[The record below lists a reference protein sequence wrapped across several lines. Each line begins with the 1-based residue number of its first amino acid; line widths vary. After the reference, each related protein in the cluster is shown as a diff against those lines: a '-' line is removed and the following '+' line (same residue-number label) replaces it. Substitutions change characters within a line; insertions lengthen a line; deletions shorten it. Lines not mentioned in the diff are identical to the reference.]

1 MKQHLLLLFLFV
13 FCFFQF
19 GLAHSTIPSNEKKQ
33 KRTLSKA
40 ACIKKTVAN
49 IAPTLTATGNQTY
62 CPLTNI
68 NIVTNISITDPD
80 DTSTEAIYIQIS
92 SGYSLG
98 QDVLFLSNV
107 SAHPAIKS
115 SWNAAEGKL
124 TLNSPTG
131 VAVSYTDFV
140 NAIKDVQFNNS
151 SATAAGSRSFSIS
164 IGQANYLPRNG
175 HYYEYVPNVG
185 ITWTS
190 AKAAAE
196 LRTYYGLKGYLA
208 TLTAA
213 DEAQLAGKQ
222 APGAGWIGGSD
233 AETEGVW
240 KWVTGPEAGTI
251 FWNGN
256 ANGTTPNFAFWNT
269 SEPNQSGDEDYAHIT
284 APGIGIAGSW
294 NDLSNTGAPSGDYQP
309 KGFIVE
315 YGGMPGD
322 PVLQLSASTSIT
334 IPSILSTT
342 PATKCDPGSLILQAT
357 ASIGTINWYD
367 QNSGGNLIGS
377 GSSFTTPSINT
388 TTTYYVSTTS
398 GGCTS
403 NRTAVIATIN
413 LIPTITS
420 TNSPVSHCGPAG
432 VTLTAT
438 PSSGTIHWY
447 ADTTSTT
454 KLGTGTTYVTPFL
467 NASTTYYAEA
477 VNTNCT
483 NGTRVPVEVKIYPLP
498 AVTNEEKIIC
508 QSNPLTLDAGL
519 SGMSYLWS
527 TGATTATIQV
537 NNVGNFYVDITSP
550 APENC
555 TSRKNFTVIRQIV
568 PEIKAV
574 VVNETTVTIEV
585 TNTAPYFEYSLDNI
599 SYQPSNVF
607 INVPAGI
614 QTAYVRDSSF
624 CNWDQEQFIVIAP
637 PKFFTPNNDGYNDV
651 WYVKDFETFPEAR
664 ITIFDRYGKLLIEL
678 SPSKVSWDGSFNQN
692 PLPSTDYWYV
702 LKLDDSGIEKRGHF
716 SLKR

>member
-1 MKQHLLLLFLFV
+1 MKRPILLTIFLV

-19 GLAHSTIPSNEKKQ
+19 GFSHSIISSNEKKQ
-33 KRTLSKA
+33 KTTA
-40 ACIKKTVAN
+40 AKLANIKKTVAN
-49 IAPTLTATGNQTY
+49 IAPTITATGNQAY

-98 QDVLFLSNV
+98 QDVLFLSNA
-107 SAHPAIKS
+107 SAHPSIKS
-115 SWNAAEGKL
+115 SWNATEGKL

-131 VAVSYTDFV
+131 VPVSYTDFV
-140 NAIKDVQFNNS
+140 NAIKDVQFYNS
-151 SATAAGSRSFSIS
+151 SAAATGSKSFSIS

-175 HYYEYVPNVG
+175 HYYEYVPNIG
-185 ITWTS
+185 ITWTN

-233 AETEGVW
+233 SETEGVW

-256 ANGTTPNFAFWNT
+256 ANGSTPNFSFWNNN
-269 SEPNQSGDEDYAHIT
+269 EPNQSGDEDYAHIT

-294 NDLSNTGAPSGDYQP
+294 NDLSVTGDVNGNYQP
-309 KGFIVE
+309 KGYIVE

-334 IPSILSTT
+334 IPTILSTT
-342 PATKCDPGSLILQAT
+342 PAVKCDPGSLTLQAT
-357 ASIGTINWYD
+357 ASAGTINWYD
-367 QNSGGNLIGS
+367 QNAGGNLVGS
-377 GSSFTTPSINT
+377 GPSFTTPIINA

-398 GGCTS
+398 GGCTT
-403 NRTAVIATIN
+403 NRTAVVATIN
-413 LIPTITS
+413 LIPTITT
-420 TNSPVSHCGPAG
+420 TNSPVSNCGPSV

-438 PSSGTIHWY
+438 PSSGTINWY
-447 ADTTSTT
+447 ADATSTT
-454 KLGTGTTYVTPFL
+454 KLLTGTTYVTPFL
-467 NASTTYYAEA
+467 NASTTFYAEA
-477 VNTNCT
+477 VNADCT
-483 NGTRVPVEVKIYPLP
+483 NGTRVPVEVTIYPLP
-498 AVTNEEKIIC
+498 AVTDEEKVIC
-508 QSNPLTLDAGL
+508 QSNPVTLDAGL

-527 TGATTATIQV
+527 TGATTSTIQV
-537 NNVGNFYVDITSP
+537 NDIGNFYVDITSP

-555 TSRKNFTVIRQIV
+555 TSRKKFTVIRQIV

-574 VVNETTVTIEV
+574 TVKETTVTIEV

-599 SYQPSNVF
+599 SYQSSNVF
-607 INVPAGI
+607 TNAPAGI
-614 QTAYVRDSSF
+614 QTAYVRDPSF
-624 CNWDQEQFIVIAP
+624 CNSDQEQFIVIAP
-637 PKFFTPNNDGYNDV
+637 PKFFTPNNDGFNDI
-651 WYVKDFETFPEAR
+651 WYVKDFEVYPKAT
-664 ITIFDRYGKLLIEL
+664 ISIFDQYGKLVSQL
-678 SPSKVSWDGSFNQN
+678 SPNNVSWDGTLNKN

>member
-1 MKQHLLLLFLFV
+1 MKHPILLFFFCV
-13 FCFFQF
+13 FCLFQF
-19 GLAHSTIPSNEKKQ
+19 GPAYAATPSSKKQ
-33 KRTLSKA
+33 QRPSA
-40 ACIKKTVAN
+40 AKLVTAKKIVAN
-49 IAPTLTATGNQTY
+49 IAPTIIASGNQTY
-62 CPLTNI
+62 CLLTNI

-98 QDVLFLSNV
+98 QDQLFLNNAST
-107 SAHPAIKS
+107 HPTIKS

-131 VAVSYTDFV
+131 VPVSYTDFEK
-140 NAIKDVQFNNS
+140 AIKDVQFYNS
-151 SATAAGSRSFSIS
+151 SATATGSKNFSIS

-175 HYYEYVPNVG
+175 HYYEYVPNLG

-256 ANGTTPNFAFWNT
+256 ANGTTPNFAFWNN
-269 SEPNQSGDEDYAHIT
+269 SEPNQLGDEDYAHIT
-284 APGIGIAGSW
+284 SPGIGIAGSW
-294 NDLSNTGAPSGDYQP
+294 NDLSNTGSPSGDYQP
-309 KGFIVE
+309 KGYIVE

-322 PVLQLSASTSIT
+322 PVLQLSASTSII

-342 PATKCDPGSLILQAT
+342 PAAKCDPGSLTLQAS
-357 ASIGTINWYD
+357 ASAGTINWYD
-367 QNSGGNLIGS
+367 QNSGGNLVGS
-377 GSSFTTPSINT
+377 GTSFTTPFLNAS
-388 TTTYYVSTTS
+388 TTYYVSTTS
-398 GGCTS
+398 GGCSST
-403 NRTAVIATIN
+403 RTPVVATIN
-413 LIPTITS
+413 LIPTITA
-420 TNSPVSHCGPAG
+420 TNTPVTHCGPAV

-438 PSSGTIHWY
+438 PSSGTINWY
-447 ADTTSTT
+447 ADATSTT
-454 KLGTGTTYVTPFL
+454 KMGTGTSFYTPFL
-467 NASTTYYAEA
+467 NANTTYYAEA
-477 VNTNCT
+477 ANVNCT
-483 NGTRVPVEVKIYPLP
+483 NGTRIPVEVIIYPLP
-498 AVTNEEKIIC
+498 VVTDEEKIIC
-508 QSNPLTLDAGL
+508 QSNPVTLDAGL

-527 TGATTATIQV
+527 TGATTSTIQV
-537 NNVGNFYVDITSP
+537 NDIGNYYVDITSP

-555 TSRKNFTVIRQIV
+555 TSRKNFKVIRQIV
-568 PEIKAV
+568 PEIKSV
-574 VVNETTVTIEV
+574 IVNETTVTIEV
-585 TNTAPYFEYSLDNI
+585 KNTAPYFEYSLDNLN
-599 SYQPSNVF
+599 YQSSNIFDRVK
-607 INVPAGI
+607 AGI
-614 QTAYVRDSSF
+614 QTAYVRDTSF
-624 CNWDQEQFIVIAP
+624 CNLDQEQFIVIAP
-637 PKFFTPNNDGYNDV
+637 PKFFTPNNDGFNDI
-651 WYVKDFETFPEAR
+651 WYVKDFDTFPNA
-664 ITIFDRYGKLLIEL
+664 TLSIFDRFGKLLIQL
-678 SPSKVSWDGSFNQN
+678 SPSNKSWDGTFQR
-692 PLPSTDYWYV
+692 LPMPSDDYWYV